1 MLLELFQVF
10 SISVPFQEMKAPD
23 LVQLEAQSQRDS
35 AVKSASFSSAVHKNS
50 HQVFI
55 HSRVP
60 LLSNTD
66 NKSLCKDLNIFRKIG
81 CYRSQQLTQHPTCMN
96 PPPCIPPPPS
106 RNINS
111 LGGFLEETTG
121 IQTVWLSNQHWLV
134 RLHLAAWHNTR
145 KQGTATGEK
154 ENRARTWRVS
164 SEAMTQLFGSAR
176 RRPSIMIPQTSWPT
190 YKQVTTVSNT
200 PAAAAS
206 KAECCQHRPVHG
218 RVCVYATCC

>member
-96 PPPCIPPPPS
+96 PPPCIPPPQPEYQLLGWVFG
-106 RNINS
+106 RNNRN
-111 LGGFLEETTG
+111 TDCV
-121 IQTVWLSNQHWLV
+121 TVQPTLVGKITFGCMTQHAQARHGDWGKG
-134 RLHLAAWHNTR
+134 
-145 KQGTATGEK
+145 KQGQDLKGELRGHDAAFWFGEK
-154 ENRARTWRVS
+154 EAEHHDSTDKL
-164 SEAMTQLFGSAR
+164 THL
-176 RRPSIMIPQTSWPT
+176 QTS
-190 YKQVTTVSNT
+190 YNSFK
-200 PAAAAS
+200 
-206 KAECCQHRPVHG
+206 H
-218 RVCVYATCC
+218 TCSSSQ